1 MASPVATQHKYKQF
15 TLSLLFGLAARTIM
29 IGARTALV
37 TLAFLGVL
45 LGLRFLSHDF
55 QNVRFRDTIAVE
67 FNTVLHSDGAFDCR
81 EAFQFMRNFRYI
93 DDISLRN
100 QE

>member
-37 TLAFLGVL
+37 TLAILGAL
-45 LGLRFLSHDF
+45 LGLRLLSHDF

-67 FNTVLHSDGAFDCR
+67 FKTVLHSDGAFDCR
-81 EAFQFMRNFRYI
+81 EVFQLMSNIRYVKK
-93 DDISLRN
+93 ISETKN
-100 QE
+100 